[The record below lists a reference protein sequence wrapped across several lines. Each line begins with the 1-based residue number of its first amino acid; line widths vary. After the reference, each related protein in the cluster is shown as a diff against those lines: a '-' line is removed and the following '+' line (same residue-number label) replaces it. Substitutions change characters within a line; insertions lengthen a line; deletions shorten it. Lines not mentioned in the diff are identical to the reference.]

1 MDSFPF
7 CQLTFG
13 ISPSMSAE
21 SEPCKTDM
29 IAGCDPT
36 RLRNICH
43 LHQFKDWTQATYI
56 RNRPI
61 LFSEEE
67 TAAKVLH
74 SKKSWKLSIDLD
86 SPPRSSVMCSH
97 CSSVSTCRMSE
108 LPVPYAYLHV
118 YMHARTYTLH
128 FKLHSLLSLTS
139 FTRKVDKINRKP
151 NEDLNKK
158 AKCFLLLN
166 SGSWRYESSCGTL
179 DVS

>member
-21 SEPCKTDM
+21 PEPCKTDM

-36 RLRNICH
+36 CLCNICH
-43 LHQFKDWTQATYI
+43 LHQFKDWTQATHI

-67 TAAKVLH
+67 TAAKVLY
-74 SKKSWKLSIDLD
+74 SKESYTQKSVDLSD

-97 CSSVSTCRMSE
+97 CSILSKCRMSE
-108 LPVPYAYLHV
+108 LPCLMHIYMCICMHV
-118 YMHARTYTLH
+118 YMHCILYYIACYYW
-128 FKLHSLLSLTS
+128 
-139 FTRKVDKINRKP
+139 
-151 NEDLNKK
+151 
-158 AKCFLLLN
+158 FLLQ
-166 SGSWRYESSCGTL
+166 EK
-179 DVS
+179 